1 MATNIKSTSEP
12 LTIVDELW
20 VVEVVKSGS
29 MVVVQEKEVVA
40 ILNAP

>member
-20 VVEVVKSGS
+20 VVEADNKWVE
-29 MVVVQEKEVVA
+29 VVV
-40 ILNAP
+40 